1 MEMCYHQAIF
11 EVIVFINKTSLTNQF
26 NSMATYFE
34 KSQSFDSRFHQYS
47 FTQILTECLY
57 YVPDCVL
64 GGTAK

>member
-1 MEMCYHQAIF
+1 MEMCYYQAIF

-26 NSMATYFE
+26 YSMATYFE
-34 KSQSFDSRFHQYS
+34 KSQSSDSRFHQYS